1 MTFIGGEDRISES
14 DPAVQIG
21 GTMEKKTVARFR
33 NVSVFVMALALVVLV
48 PFGPSS
54 PISRAQAYSA
64 PSSFADLAE
73 QVKHSVA
80 NISTTQVVEGNP
92 RNPLMGPDKDLRDFF
107 GDDFFKHFFGEAPQ
121 SEMKTQA
128 LGSGVVVDKSGLILT
143 NNHVVEKAA
152 EIKVKF
158 DTGNEYTAKVLGRD
172 PKTDLA
178 LIKVK
183 ADGDFPNPVALG
195 DSDAIRVGDWVM
207 AVGNPFGLGQTV
219 TVGVISAKGRVIGA
233 GPYDDFLQ
241 TDAAINPGNSGGPL
255 FDMEGRVVGINT
267 AIIAQGQGIGFAIPI
282 SLAKELLPQLETGKV
297 VRGWLGL
304 TIQDLNPELA
314 KSFDLKDI
322 KGVLVSGVIPDGPA
336 QKAGLME
343 GDVITA
349 FNGKPV
355 TSGHM
360 LSRMAAATT
369 PNTKVTLDI
378 VRANQSKSAQ
388 VVLGTMPQQPTLA
401 SASEEDDQSGSWGM
415 AVQNIT
421 PEIAKQLGVRPREKG
436 VVISGVAPGSAAEMA
451 GLQPGDIVKEVNRQS
466 IANTRDFEKA
476 VHKASDGNRL
486 LLLLKRG
493 GGSLYVVLQKG
504 ASGE

>member
-1 MTFIGGEDRISES
+1 
-14 DPAVQIG
+14 
-21 GTMEKKTVARFR
+21 METKTVFRFR
-33 NVSVFVMALALVVLV
+33 NAGSLVLVLALMLAM
-48 PFGPSS
+48 PFGPIGA
-54 PISRAQAYSA
+54 ISRAEAYSA
-64 PSSFADLAE
+64 PTSFADLAE

-80 NISTTQVVEGNP
+80 NISTTQVTKGGP
-92 RNPLMGPDKDLRDFF
+92 RGPMMRPDKDLRDFF
-107 GDDFFKHFFGEAPQ
+107 GDDFFKHFFGEMPR

-128 LGSGVVVDKSGLILT
+128 LGSGVIVDKSGLILT
-143 NNHVVEKAA
+143 NNHVVEKAT

-158 DTGNEYTAKVLGRD
+158 DTGKEYTATVLGRD

-183 ADGDFPNPVALG
+183 ADGDFPNAVALG

-219 TVGVISAKGRVIGA
+219 TTGVISAKGRVIGA

-255 FDMEGRVVGINT
+255 FDMQGRIVGINT

-282 SLAKELLPQLETGKV
+282 NLAKELLPQLEKGKV

-304 TIQDLNPELA
+304 SIQDLNPELS
-314 KSFDLKDI
+314 KSFDVKDS

-336 QKAGLME
+336 QKAGLQE
-343 GDVITA
+343 GDVVTA

-355 TSGHM
+355 ANAHM
-360 LSRMAAATT
+360 LSRLAAAA
-369 PNTKVTLDI
+369 PPETKVTLDI
-378 VRANQSKSAQ
+378 VRASQSKSIS
-388 VVLGTMPQQPTLA
+388 VVLGTMPQQTA
-401 SASEEDDQSGSWGM
+401 QAGASEQGAEPGSWGM
-415 AVQNIT
+415 TVQDLT
-421 PEIAKQLGVRPREKG
+421 PEIARQLGVRSKEKG
-436 VVISGVAPGSAAEMA
+436 VVISGVTPESAAEMA
-451 GLQPGDIVKEVNRQS
+451 GLQAGDIIKEVNRQRVT
-466 IANTRDFEKA
+466 NTSDFEKA
-476 VHKASDGNRL
+476 VQQSTAENRL

-493 GGSLYVVLQKG
+493 EASLYVVLQKG